1 MPSLDTWNIGITI
14 GINLITGLSFVYGL
28 ISKKESLLKEEINK
42 KLDSELY
49 HRLEEMRKESERLK
63 YEALENR
70 VSLVESNIHRELS
83 EIKDSLK
90 SIQEHMLSCKVGV
103 KNDR

>member
-1 MPSLDTWNIGITI
+1 
-14 GINLITGLSFVYGL
+14 
-28 ISKKESLLKEEINK
+28 
-42 KLDSELY
+42 
-49 HRLEEMRKESERLK
+49 MRKESERLK

-90 SIQEHMLSCKVGV
+90 TIQEHMLSCKVGI